1 MDSVKTGHRL
11 KKGVFEGDSKSYDR
25 PQAPCMRTKD
35 DEGSWQ
41 PEPSNMLPLSRPPS
55 MGRFILDR
63 LLDFGKDLKDQ
74 HLIEFGE
81 LNGQNARDQDMLQ
94 PWKDA
99 IRNASQTLPVDV
111 LDFLDDAVRDRVLTA
126 QRDHQKHELDEIKQ
140 FVRSMKEEWSRAV
153 QRPSPTKLSSPQ
165 KRSFR
170 RQATVSDPLGSLVKK
185 FADGPGSEEQR
196 ASYAYELSEAFAFSV
211 AFKASCLIKAR
222 NAGIVPTTG
231 LFADAMTMQSSAI
244 RMLATSRNGDVS

>member
-11 KKGVFEGDSKSYDR
+11 KNGVFAEDSRAYDR
-25 PQAPCMRTKD
+25 PQALCMRTKE
-35 DEGSWQ
+35 DEDSWQ
-41 PEPSNMLPLSRPPS
+41 PKANNMLPLPRPS
-55 MGRFILDR
+55 SLGRFILDR
-63 LLDFGKDLKDQ
+63 LLDVGKELKDQ
-74 HLIEFGE
+74 HLIEFGRLDGKE
-81 LNGQNARDQDMLQ
+81 ARDQDALQ

-99 IRNASQTLPVDV
+99 SRNASQTLPADV

-126 QRDHQKHELDEIKQ
+126 QRDHQQRELDEIKQ

-153 QRPSPTKLSSPQ
+153 QRPSSTKPSSPQ

-170 RQATVSDPLGSLVKK
+170 RQATVSGPLESLVKK

-196 ASYAYELSEAFAFSV
+196 ASLAYELNENFAFSV
-211 AFKASCLIKAR
+211 AFKTLCLIKAR
-222 NAGIVPTTG
+222 NAGIVPTAS